1 MHLLKMKNVLYEM
14 KNALDEFSRQ
24 DTTNTEL
31 VNLMTGQQKW
41 SKLRHKEKKIKEE
54 KEQSIRD
61 VCNRNSLKTV

>member
-1 MHLLKMKNVLYEM
+1 M
-14 KNALDEFSRQ
+14 NALDEFSIQ

-31 VNLMTGQQKW
+31 VNLMTGQQKL

>member
-31 VNLMTGQQKW
+31 VNLMTGQQK
-41 SKLRHKEKKIKEE
+41 
-54 KEQSIRD
+54 
-61 VCNRNSLKTV
+61 